1 MKTNQ
6 KKNNQ
11 KTNQKN
17 HEWDVIRKPFQSI
30 ILNLQNNASIADR
43 NYISTGDS
51 LWRVQYN
58 NVTQQLM
65 DLKAE
70 IKLKEKHFF
79 G

>member
-6 KKNNQ
+6 KKKNQ

-43 NYISTGDS
+43 NYISTGGS
-51 LWRVQYN
+51 LWHAQYN
-58 NVTQQLM
+58 RVTQQLR
-65 DLKAE
+65 DLKDE